1 MIIKDDAQGLPPRR
15 ERFDADKLRQGIQI
29 ACAKRPIP
37 PSALDRLVE
46 SIEARLIDSHQ
57 SEVSS
62 RRIGEMVITGLR
74 DLDEIAY
81 LRYAM
86 VFLRLDDLAS
96 VRREIDRLVD
106 SQAEKDRDGLE

>member
-1 MIIKDDAQGLPPRR
+1 
-15 ERFDADKLRQGIQI
+15 
-29 ACAKRPIP
+29 
-37 PSALDRLVE
+37 
-46 SIEARLIDSHQ
+46 
-57 SEVSS
+57 
-62 RRIGEMVITGLR
+62 MVITGLR